1 MNIKDVHDPSKEVS
15 AVKISDQQQATVI
28 AIQLLP
34 GAKLKE
40 HVTKVPALLVCV
52 GGAVTYGAADGTEHQ
67 LKAGD
72 TVHIPA
78 NVVHWLLGSEHSQLL
93 LIK

>member
-1 MNIKDVHDPSKEVS
+1 MNIKDAHDPSKEVS
-15 AVKISDQQQATVI
+15 AVKISDQEQAAVV

-40 HVTKVPALLVCV
+40 HMTKVPALLVCV
-52 GGAVTYGAADGTEHQ
+52 SGAVTYGAADGAEHQ
-67 LKAGD
+67 LKTGD

-78 NVVHWLLGSEHSQLL
+78 NVVHWLIGSEPSQLL